1 MKQPL
6 VSVCI
11 PTYKR
16 PEALESALAS
26 VVTQDY
32 PALEIVVSDDSP
44 DDATEAVIERARA
57 ATAVPV
63 RYGRN
68 NPRLKQN
75 ANVNQVFA
83 QASGAYIVLL
93 HDDDLF
99 GPGAISRLMEPVL
112 NDPRVRVVFGKQH
125 VVDAAGNV
133 LEEETRVRLRTFRL
147 DRPSV
152 AMTNPLEAGL
162 LQQFPNDSYLID
174 AGLARTI
181 GYRSEEAIGVCGDI
195 DFGIRVGQAL
205 EPGEMVYI
213 DEFLACYRLSPDAIS
228 TSTSSHRRD
237 KPIATAQLYR
247 ALRALD
253 LPAASEYAR
262 HYLLAGYIDHMVKGF
277 ALQRER
283 LQALR
288 LFLSSTYGWRKRI
301 SMKGAYHLALIC
313 SPELD
318 RIRRY

>member
-1 MKQPL
+1 MKRPL

-26 VVTQDY
+26 VLNQDY
-32 PALEIVVSDDSP
+32 DALEIVVSDDSP
-44 DDATEAVIERARA
+44 NDSAEAVIERARA
-57 ATAVPV
+57 ATKFPV
-63 RYGRN
+63 RYRRN
-68 NPRLKQN
+68 DPRLKQN
-75 ANVNQVFA
+75 ANVNKVFA
-83 QASGAYIVLL
+83 DAAGAYLVLL
-93 HDDDLF
+93 HDDDLLS
-99 GPGAISRLMEPVL
+99 PRAISRLMDPVL
-112 NDPRVRVVFGKQH
+112 NDPRVRVVFGKQY
-125 VVDAAGNV
+125 VVDAGGNV
-133 LEEETRVRLRTFRL
+133 LEKETRERLHTTRL

-162 LQQFPNDSYLID
+162 LQQFPNDSYLIET
-174 AGLARTI
+174 ALARTI
-181 GYRSEEAIGVCGDI
+181 GYRSEEAIGVLGDL

-205 EPGEMVYI
+205 APGEMVYI
-213 DEFLACYRLSPDAIS
+213 DEFLASYRLSPDAIS
-228 TSTSSHRRD
+228 ISTDSHRRD

-262 HYLLAGYIDHMVKGF
+262 HHLLAGYIDHMVKGF

-283 LQALR
+283 IQALR